1 MNPKLIGAAIVA
13 LPLAVGG
20 IVVANVDGKAMEQA
34 DAQEVFICPV
44 TGEEL
49 PCPGCC
55 VLNQEDR

>member
-20 IVVANVDGKAMEQA
+20 IVVANSESQPTEQTSL
-34 DAQEVFICPV
+34 DELFICPV

-55 VLNQEDR
+55 VLNQED